1 MIKIIIAEDHA
12 IVRSGLAALLET
24 ESGMSVVAQAGDGER
39 AVALAEELKPDI
51 AIVDIQMPRM
61 DGVAATEA
69 ISRVSPETK
78 VVVLTTFNT
87 SNTLSAALSA
97 GARGAFLKTVPEAVL
112 ISAIRTIAAGGT
124 VVHEDVRRLIES
136 DPPIPKLTER
146 QLEILEVM
154 TRGFTNQDIARRFGI
169 SVNGVNQHILGILT
183 KLGAAN
189 RTEAVA
195 IAIRKHLLKI

>member
-1 MIKIIIAEDHA
+1 MLKVIIADDHA
-12 IVRSGLAALLET
+12 IIRSGLTNLLET
-24 ESGMSVVAQAGDGER
+24 ESDITVVGQAGDGEE
-39 AVALAEELKPDI
+39 AVSLAAKFKPDI
-51 AIVDIQMPRM
+51 AVVDIQMPRM
-61 DGVAATEA
+61 DGVSATSG
-69 ISRVSPETK
+69 ILRVSPGTK
-78 VVVLTTFNT
+78 VVILTTFNT

-97 GARGAFLKTVPEAVL
+97 GARGAFLKTVPETEL
-112 ISAIRTIAAGGT
+112 ISAVRRIAAGET
-124 VVHEDVRRLIES
+124 VVHDDVRRLIES
-136 DPPIPKLTER
+136 DPPLPTLTKR

-154 TRGFTNQDIARRFGI
+154 TQGFTNQDIARRFGI